1 MLKKTAN
8 LFTTAYLLI
17 MFAIY
22 PFYMQNGYVD
32 IGEAKNHFFLYVSI
46 AAFGILGLLAVI
58 YLCVRLKEI
67 CRQKRAYLIDW
78 DRVSSTDLLVL
89 LYATTIFMSY
99 VFSEHQEEALWGT
112 EGWYIGTVMLLLLCG
127 LYFFISR
134 MWNANVKVLYA
145 PVTASIFVF
154 LLGISNRFSFYPISF
169 EIVQPG
175 FISTLGNINWYCGY
189 LSVIAPV
196 GIVMFVLSD
205 DKKQGKMQK
214 AGQKWKQFGLGVYS
228 VITFMTAF
236 SQGSS
241 SIFLWFIA
249 LFFMLLW
256 ICVEKRKWFQ
266 NWILLVVLWGAS
278 AQLVRL
284 MRNLMPGR
292 YNYDA
297 DNLCG
302 YFTGS
307 SLALWIALAGA
318 AGYIY
323 LVITEKRSLKEPAA
337 AKMQK
342 QTGRKI
348 LLICAG
354 VLSGLLILIMAIN
367 AKWGIPFLKENA
379 AFGQIFLLDEA
390 WGNGRGAA
398 FYAGIRVF
406 NELSLLHKMLG
417 TGPDCF
423 SIYVYS
429 MPELAMKLRESFG
442 SVRLTNAHCELLTG
456 LVNTGILGV
465 LFYLGIIISFV
476 RRCMKRAKENAAFYI
491 FATCAVCYL
500 IHNMISFAQVLNLP
514 FLFILMGMGEAFER
528 YPDKLDKS

>member
-46 AAFGILGLLAVI
+46 AAFGVLGLLAVI
-58 YLCVRLKEI
+58 HLGVRMKEI

-134 MWNANVKVLYA
+134 MWDANVKVLYA

-241 SIFLWFIA
+241 SIFLWFTA

-256 ICVEKRKWFQ
+256 ICE
-266 NWILLVVLWGAS
+266 I
-278 AQLVRL
+278 
-284 MRNLMPGR
+284 GR
-292 YNYDA
+292 
-297 DNLCG
+297 
-302 YFTGS
+302 
-307 SLALWIALAGA
+307 
-318 AGYIY
+318 
-323 LVITEKRSLKEPAA
+323 
-337 AKMQK
+337 
-342 QTGRKI
+342 
-348 LLICAG
+348 
-354 VLSGLLILIMAIN
+354 
-367 AKWGIPFLKENA
+367 
-379 AFGQIFLLDEA
+379 
-390 WGNGRGAA
+390 
-398 FYAGIRVF
+398 
-406 NELSLLHKMLG
+406 
-417 TGPDCF
+417 
-423 SIYVYS
+423 
-429 MPELAMKLRESFG
+429 
-442 SVRLTNAHCELLTG
+442 AH
-456 LVNTGILGV
+456 V
-465 LFYLGIIISFV
+465 
-476 RRCMKRAKENAAFYI
+476 
-491 FATCAVCYL
+491 
-500 IHNMISFAQVLNLP
+500 
-514 FLFILMGMGEAFER
+514 
-528 YPDKLDKS
+528 